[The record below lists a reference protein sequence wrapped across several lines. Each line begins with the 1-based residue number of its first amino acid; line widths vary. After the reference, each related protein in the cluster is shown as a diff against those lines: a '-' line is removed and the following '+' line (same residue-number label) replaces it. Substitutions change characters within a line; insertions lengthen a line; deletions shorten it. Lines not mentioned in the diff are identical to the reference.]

1 MWLQLRGVLQCSI
14 HQALL
19 AAAAATFL
27 VTGAAQAQTPEPEDR
42 PTTGVPT
49 ARADRADD
57 DELDLGWIG
66 LVGLLG
72 LAGLAG
78 RRRDGYTTDRGPSVR
93 TDRV

>member
-1 MWLQLRGVLQCSI
+1 MSI
-14 HQALL
+14 YRTL
-19 AAAAATFL
+19 AAATMAAFL
-27 VTGAAQAQTPEPEDR
+27 FAGDAQAQTPEPEDR

-57 DELDLGWIG
+57 DEFDLGWIG